1 MTEMRIWLLIPFTL
15 FVAASAAAAQE
26 VTAGGTAQAHAI
38 TLTLGK
44 VFLFLFVTL
53 EPFNVLG
60 PFASMMRGRDNV
72 IKRRLAM
79 QGSSIAAIA
88 VVVAA
93 TVGAMISSPRRCC
106 WWLVSG
112 RTGKILVRLVY
123 PQVKHT
129 A

>member
-1 MTEMRIWLLIPFTL
+1 MGDDRDENL
-15 FVAASAAAAQE
+15 VAHTVHTVRRRERGCRAG

-60 PFASMMRGRDNV
+60 PFASMTRGRDNV

-123 PQVKHT
+123 PQG
-129 A
+129 